1 MTLTLPWTVTPTD
14 DSKRYVFSFLP
25 RRQSADDR
33 TEVDS
38 TETRVDERLVSRRL
52 VMELHR

>member
-1 MTLTLPWTVTPTD
+1 MTLTQPWTVTLTD
-14 DSKRYVFSFLP
+14 DSKRYVFTLP
-25 RRQSADDR
+25 PCRKSADDR

-38 TETRVDERLVSRRL
+38 TETRVDERLVLRRL